1 MPLLEVCVDSLA
13 GMRAAEAGGADRVEL
28 CSRLDLG
35 GLSPGEELLRA
46 AIAATRLP
54 IHAMVRPRP
63 GSFVLAPGELEAM
76 EAEIARLPVAGA
88 VFGAITPDLAVDR
101 EAVRRLVAAAR
112 PRSVTFHR
120 AFDELEDL
128 PRGLEDLVALGVDR
142 VLTSGGEQDA
152 FAGRAVL
159 RDLVRLARGRI
170 VVMAGGGVRSSNAA
184 AILSATGVAELHGSV
199 PFRLPGSPGD
209 LAASEG

>member
-1 MPLLEVCVDSLA
+1 VPLLEVCVDSLA
-13 GMRAAEAGGADRVEL
+13 GLRAAEAGGADRIEL

-35 GLSPGEELLRA
+35 GLSPGKELLHA
-46 AIAATRLP
+46 AIAETRLP

-88 VFGAITPDLAVDR
+88 VFGAITPGRAVDR

-120 AFDELEDL
+120 AFDEIEDL
-128 PRGLEDLVALGVDR
+128 ERGLEDLVALGVDR
-142 VLTSGGEQDA
+142 VLTSGGAADA
-152 FAGRAVL
+152 FTGRAVVL
-159 RDLVRLARGRI
+159 DLVRLARGRI
-170 VVMAGGGVRSSNAA
+170 IVMAGGSVRPSNAA
-184 AILSATGVAELHGSV
+184 AILAEAGVAELHGSV
-199 PFRLPGSPGD
+199 PFHLSSGRPIS
-209 LAASEG
+209 S